1 MAPNQRSL
9 AGKEN
14 CASVFCPHV
23 HALARPFLNRHALYY
38 ATPPRG
44 KTLTSSSSNV
54 LFKHQYLKW
63 LGWHHPCAAATN
75 YSPCQFPTHTH
86 THTHTHSGQAILL
99 SHHTSLHFITV
110 VGKVQQMKRRN
121 LCFSPK
127 PWWVNENSH
136 EVAQVLIKL
145 PYTKRE
151 WCCAMKK
158 IGIRSCLR
166 VSFLVGHSSTKF

>member
-23 HALARPFLNRHALYY
+23 HALACPFLNRHALYY

-44 KTLTSSSSNV
+44 KILTSSSSNV

-63 LGWHHPCAAATN
+63 LGWHHPCAAPTN

-86 THTHTHSGQAILL
+86 THTHTVAKPFCFHTTL
-99 SHHTSLHFITV
+99 HFTSLQLWVKCSRWKEETFALVPNPDEWMRIHT
-110 VGKVQQMKRRN
+110 K
-121 LCFSPK
+121 SPK
-127 PWWVNENSH
+127 FWLNCPTQRESGVVLWKNRNS
-136 EVAQVLIKL
+136 
-145 PYTKRE
+145 
-151 WCCAMKK
+151 
-158 IGIRSCLR
+158 
-166 VSFLVGHSSTKF
+166 